1 MLESKVASTRREG
14 DNRKEK
20 REGKMEGGN
29 EGGREGRL
37 GRKVRGRKQTGR
49 RERGRERKKG
59 RTERDR
65 EINYLY
71 HLLPLFAP
79 RGQAG
84 SAFFINFS
92 INYFN

>member
-1 MLESKVASTRREG
+1 MLECKVAYTRREG

-20 REGKMEGGN
+20 REGKM

-59 RTERDR
+59 
-65 EINYLY
+65 
-71 HLLPLFAP
+71 
-79 RGQAG
+79 
-84 SAFFINFS
+84 
-92 INYFN
+92 